1 VMTPRSSCL
10 GGESTPLRGANLRLN
25 YEINNVTENT
35 LGISW
40 PPPSQAGLAM
50 ASATA
55 LLGHF
60 WKAQVGQ
67 FWRAPTPKYGFHMS
81 EQTNSIFADTSGPIM
96 VTNSLKVFTVRSLP
110 FHKRPGTAQIDLIH
124 QGQIF
129 VPFAAL
135 NLVHANGANRSQNA
149 MLQPPGDQ
157 ILHRV
162 VDLIPGSAKL
172 FGAFLPGKFARP
184 MPQEMQ
190 VNLGRGAFPIPHGTS
205 STSTP
210 QCLQLTRRM
219 RYTRKTT

>member
-1 VMTPRSSCL
+1 
-10 GGESTPLRGANLRLN
+10 
-25 YEINNVTENT
+25 
-35 LGISW
+35 
-40 PPPSQAGLAM
+40 M

-55 LLGHF
+55 PLGHF

-135 NLVHANGANRSQNA
+135 NLV
-149 MLQPPGDQ
+149 
-157 ILHRV
+157 
-162 VDLIPGSAKL
+162 
-172 FGAFLPGKFARP
+172 
-184 MPQEMQ
+184 
-190 VNLGRGAFPIPHGTS
+190 
-205 STSTP
+205 STP
-210 QCLQLTRRM
+210 MARTGPRTRCSSPQVTRYSTASWTLSQEVRNSSALSFQESLRAQCP
-219 RYTRKTT
+219 RKCM

>member
-1 VMTPRSSCL
+1 MRLESRGSTIPSRSCK
-10 GGESTPLRGANLRLN
+10 
-25 YEINNVTENT
+25 
-35 LGISW
+35 
-40 PPPSQAGLAM
+40 

-55 LLGHF
+55 RLGHF

-135 NLVHANGANRSQNA
+135 NLVHSNGADRPRTRCSSPRVTRYDTASWTLSQEVRNCSPVSF
-149 MLQPPGDQ
+149 Q
-157 ILHRV
+157 
-162 VDLIPGSAKL
+162 
-172 FGAFLPGKFARP
+172 
-184 MPQEMQ
+184 
-190 VNLGRGAFPIPHGTS
+190 
-205 STSTP
+205 
-210 QCLQLTRRM
+210 
-219 RYTRKTT
+219 